1 MNDRFDLKLFLLR
14 IIRKFH
20 VLLLGTAIGALLVGG
35 GYLVVKIVFIAP
47 SYQMRVVVHEN
58 LHYNDELGQ
67 FTYING
73 YTWTEFVGTD
83 VVAGAVASQLGGGRT
98 KEQIAPM
105 LSAELQSDTRVVYF
119 YVTGRSQG
127 EVSTVT
133 DAVIPAILKVGETLP
148 EIEDMLIMD
157 VSTQP
162 YVVNRI
168 PYAGN
173 AFILGTI
180 LGFVLTFFIL
190 SLYVI
195 ADDSVYIPGL
205 FERKYDIPMKVS
217 KADAP
222 GEALVVGRKLPDL
235 SGIKPDS
242 DTDIY
247 IVSGAHNGAL
257 IDKVL
262 FDLKQMNASP
272 KQAYLLKPVEWLIR
286 GYYAGT
292 AFPNP
297 FLKD

>member
-14 IIRKFH
+14 IIRKYA
-20 VLLLGTAIGALLVGG
+20 VLILGTAIGALLVGG
-35 GYLVVKIVFIAP
+35 GYLVIKLVFVKP
-47 SYQMRVVVHEN
+47 SYQVRAVVHEN

-73 YTWTEFVGTD
+73 YTWNEFVGTD
-83 VVAGAVASQLGGGRT
+83 VIAGMAASELGGGWT
-98 KEQIAPM
+98 KERIAPM

-119 YVTGRSQG
+119 YVTGKSQG
-127 EVSTVT
+127 EVQTVA
-133 DAVIPAILKVGETLP
+133 DAVIPAILKVGEALP

-157 VSTQP
+157 LSSQP

-180 LGFVLTFFIL
+180 LGFVLAFFIL
-190 SLYVI
+190 TLYVI

-205 FERKYDIPMKVS
+205 FERKYGIPMAVFE
-217 KADAP
+217 
-222 GEALVVGRKLPDL
+222 GEAPSDALVISRKLPDL
-235 SGIKPDS
+235 SKVTEGSNP
-242 DTDIY
+242 DIY
-247 IVSGAHNGAL
+247 IVSGAYNGTL
-257 IDKVL
+257 VDKVL
-262 FDLKQMNASP
+262 FDLKQKNALP
-272 KQAYLLKPVEWLIR
+272 KQAYLLKPVKWLIR